1 MLFRAMSP
9 ASLYLFHGILANVR
23 AADLLQSLPPCVKMM
38 VRCTSHALVGS
49 LLVRVPRRT
58 ERKVIC

>member
-9 ASLYLFHGILANVR
+9 ASLYFFHGILANVR

-49 LLVRVPRRT
+49 LLV
-58 ERKVIC
+58 